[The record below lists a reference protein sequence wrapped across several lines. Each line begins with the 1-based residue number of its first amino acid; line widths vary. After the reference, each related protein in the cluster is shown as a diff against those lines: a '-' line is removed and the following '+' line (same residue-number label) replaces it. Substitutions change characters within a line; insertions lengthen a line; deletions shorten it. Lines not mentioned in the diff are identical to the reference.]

1 MNQKELIVVNVGL
14 VVVIL
19 FFSIM
24 TLSLSVNQTISSL
37 IGDYLF
43 GKDDKALAHVQKN
56 QISQCSSKPPLPFS
70 ADEDDPHV
78 IKLKEYQDICKSF
91 VTDKL
96 MIFVGFPKDVTTAE
110 ADAEA
115 VAKKLLLLNQAG
127 VTPIVIAEPYTSD
140 GALSYRDFMNGNY
153 NDALEL
159 YFAKIKDIGITDSM
173 MGTWVPFPESNT
185 PSWNNK
191 DTEPKDFATC
201 VNGYLRIL
209 RSHFKDAKT
218 SILLNATTYDPNDL
232 EYNNGDYLDL
242 TPYVEGIDKN
252 LVTSLGIQGFPWM
265 SNAAVKRRTLFNA
278 TEFLQ
283 PDLAIA
289 AAREL
294 HTRDIWFNTGSFA
307 TKYANDPHKKVTVSI
322 NDRKAVLS
330 GILEVANGVQEYQQ
344 NGYRVSIN
352 LFSEDKSDTPE
363 ATDWSY
369 GQDIDTKTILK
380 EFLAQANDQEI
391 PISIYDQKKE

>member
-1 MNQKELIVVNVGL
+1 MNRKELIVVNVCL
-14 VVVIL
+14 MTVIL
-19 FFSIM
+19 LFSLM
-24 TLSLSVNQTISSL
+24 TLSLSINQSL
-37 IGDYLF
+37 VSLVGDYLF
-43 GKDDKALAHVQKN
+43 GKDDRVMA
-56 QISQCSSKPPLPFS
+56 QIKKDQLVHCNKQPPLPFS
-70 ADEDDPHV
+70 SEEDDSHV
-78 IKLKEYQDICKSF
+78 VKLKEYQDVCKSF
-91 VTDKL
+91 VTNKL
-96 MIFVGFPKDVTTAE
+96 MIFVGFPKTTETAQ

-127 VTPIVIAEPYTSD
+127 VTPIVVAEPYTPD
-140 GALSYRDFMNGNY
+140 GALSYRDFMNGRY
-153 NDALEL
+153 DQALEI
-159 YFAKIKDIGITDSM
+159 YFARIKEIGITDQM

-201 VNGYLRIL
+201 VNKYLGVL
-209 RSHFKDAKT
+209 KSQFKDAKT

-242 TPYVEGIDKN
+242 SPYVEDIDKS
-252 LVTSLGIQGFPWM
+252 LVSSLGIQGFPWM
-265 SNAAVKRRTLFNA
+265 SNATVKRRTLFNA

-307 TKYANDPHKKVTVSI
+307 SKYANDPRKKVTVSI

-330 GILEVANGVQEYQQ
+330 GILEVANSVQNYQQ

-352 LFSEDKSDTPE
+352 LFSEDKSKTAE

-369 GQDIDTKTILK
+369 FQDVDTKTILK
-380 EFLAQANDQEI
+380 EFLSQASDQEI
-391 PISIYDQKKE
+391 PISLYDRKKE